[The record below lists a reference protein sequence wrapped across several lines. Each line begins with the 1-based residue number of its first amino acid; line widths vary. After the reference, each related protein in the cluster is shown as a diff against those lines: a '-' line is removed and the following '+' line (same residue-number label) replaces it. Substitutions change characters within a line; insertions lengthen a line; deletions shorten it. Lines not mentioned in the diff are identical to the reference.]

1 MAFYIYLIK
10 ESLFLSGKSWEK
22 VNKLLIKPMP
32 VATMHSLLLF
42 TNRLDEPYERVSTIQ
57 TELLNI

>member
-10 ESLFLSGKSWEK
+10 ESLFLSGKSWGK
-22 VNKLLIKPMP
+22 VNKLFKPMP